1 MECVE
6 CLYFDNISERCT
18 LRDNCVYDEE
28 SFPELDKVLYSNRGP
43 YIEEELPF

>member
-6 CLYFDNISERCT
+6 CLYFDSISERCT

-28 SFPELDKVLYSNRGP
+28 SNEVQEGFYGI
-43 YIEEELPF
+43 IE